1 MSSINGKPLV
11 RSEVSILSPLRYAG
25 AKRRLSGYISEV
37 LRLNGLRPK
46 LFVEPFAGG
55 ASVALQLLTENL
67 VDEIALGERDPLVAS
82 FWKIVFNDAE
92 WLIDQI
98 ERMSI
103 TVERWRHFHDG
114 TFRSNRERAL
124 ACLFLNRT
132 SFSGIL
138 ADTSGPIGGYK
149 QVSAYK
155 VDCRF
160 PVATLTKRI
169 RQAASLSERVLFIS
183 NGDWQKT
190 VAKVLGLRYKKN
202 EVFFYF
208 DPPFYSKAER
218 LYRFYF
224 GDKEHEVLHRR
235 VVRIRQPWLLSY
247 DAAVPIIKLYS
258 HNGQGPRRIEHLYS
272 IAQSAELV
280 RAEELIITNLSK
292 LPDETRIW
300 RSTTEW
306 GEGADTKSGE
316 TRKHI

>member
-1 MSSINGKPLV
+1 MSSTNGKPLV
-11 RSEVSILSPLRYAG
+11 RSEVSILSPLRYPG

-67 VDEIALGERDPLVAS
+67 VDEIALGERDPFVAS

-98 ERMSI
+98 EKMEV

-114 TFRSNRERAL
+114 TFRSDRERAL

-149 QVSAYK
+149 QVSEYK

-169 RQAASLSERVLFIS
+169 QQAASLSDRVLFVS
-183 NGDWQKT
+183 SGDWQKT
-190 VAKVLGLRYKKN
+190 VAKVQELRYKKN
-202 EVFFYF
+202 KVFFYF
-208 DPPFYSKAER
+208 DPPFYAKAER

-224 GDKEHEVLHRR
+224 GDKEHEALHRR
-235 VVRIRQPWLLSY
+235 VVRIRQPWILSY
-247 DAAVPIIKLYS
+247 DPAVPIIKLYA
-258 HNGQGPRRIEHLYS
+258 HNGQGPKRIEHLYS
-272 IAQSAELV
+272 IAQSVELV
-280 RAEELIITNLSK
+280 RAEELIITNLPK

-300 RSTTEW
+300 RSTSEW
-306 GEGADTKSGE
+306 GEGS
-316 TRKHI
+316 H